1 MANAIED
8 LSKLSFDKKE
18 WITDLKNKVCQNGK
32 LEPKDIQIAFDNLL
46 SETELVD
53 VEIVSSATTNSV
65 VEKTILN
72 IYDNINIGGLYDNKK
87 IDFSPLFTL
96 IYGKNGSGKSTYYK
110 ALKDAFH
117 SNQNIK
123 GNIYNG
129 NSAESKAKFDFIKK
143 SEHLK
148 FQKKGTNI
156 NLGDIET
163 VNWIAGSQHNS
174 RIKFCDG
181 EILKSSL
188 SKKEAGWSV
197 DRYKLGYF
205 DILRDGVMKVE
216 EKTTVKINR
225 LLTSYTT
232 NLITITNGLVSNEPN
247 SIKTYFTINQSNF
260 ELQTSKLGE
269 LILLELEVNRAEKKE
284 IAQRKSTTSIIDYT
298 TKIELLKSK
307 ITSLDKI
314 VLFCQTKS
322 KLLNEI
328 ESIKIKIARLNLLK
342 ESLDFSKFQQYQLV
356 FDPNENNDK
365 FIELIKK
372 ITETAL
378 AFNFINYP
386 NDLDKCFYCNQVLP
400 EENLKLIQEI
410 HSIVGNEVNTEIET
424 LSSEIE
430 LFKTK
435 IDGINFEFFDFDYK
449 SIGEIYS
456 ILLKTIVNIKDI
468 HENVLKNSD
477 LSTLKNELD
486 DLNIK
491 TDFTVNIELT
501 KLLLIIALSDKN
513 NLKTELSLA
522 IKELEDIEQT
532 KAKALIELNELLD
545 TEFCF
550 NQKELLKKILADLV
564 NHSKYKAQ
572 SGFFSTYKTK
582 ISREKGNVERRLIQ
596 VDYLVTFNQN
606 LDFFELPKRDKIART
621 FSNPDGKSKIDV
633 SIKSGGDSF
642 TVNSILSEGEA
653 KVYSLCDWLTELK
666 YDDNNIL
673 VFDDPIT
680 SLDQINIYKVVEK
693 IIELS
698 KTYQVIVFTHNFEFY
713 HRLVQQSLGGSPI
726 DKRKCELC
734 DNEIIANQCVGFNT
748 TTSNTHKCSSYY
760 TINSIIQPGQIVEEV
775 LFLTLNWEKRFEI
788 IRKNLL
794 AGDISEVDKHLRTS
808 INNFFERFVL
818 NDIKR
823 QVYKNNDLIKE
834 WRDIRD
840 IDETDYNT
848 LMDVHNKIS
857 GEGTVHEPSSEVRT
871 TLDAR
876 GYILEFNKVVRTINN
891 IRAYGNPT
899 PPKAIVEID
908 LS

>member
-8 LSKLSFDKKE
+8 LSRLSFDKKE
-18 WITDLKNKVCQNGK
+18 WITELKNKVCQNGK
-32 LEPKDIQIAFDNLL
+32 LELEDIQTAFDKIL
-46 SETELVD
+46 SETELED
-53 VEIVSSATTNSV
+53 IEILSTDSTNAV
-65 VEKTILN
+65 VEKTILS
-72 IYDNINIGGLYDNKK
+72 IYENQNIGGLYDNKK

-129 NSAESKAKFDFIKK
+129 SSAESKAKFDFTKK

-148 FQKKGTNI
+148 LQKKGTNI
-156 NLGDIET
+156 NSGDIET
-163 VNWIAGSQHNS
+163 VDWIAGTQHNLK
-174 RIKFCDG
+174 IKFCDS

-216 EKTTVKINR
+216 EKTTEKINS
-225 LLTSYTT
+225 LSTSYTS
-232 NLITITNGLVSNEPN
+232 NLTTILHGLVSNEPT
-247 SIKTYFTINQSNF
+247 SIKTFFTINQSNF
-260 ELQTSKLGE
+260 ELLTTKLGE
-269 LILLELEVNRAEKKE
+269 LISLELEANLAEEKE
-284 IAQRKSTTSIIDYT
+284 NAQRKSTRSITDFT
-298 TKIELLKSK
+298 TKIELLKAK
-307 ITSLDKI
+307 ITNLDKI
-314 VLFCQTKS
+314 VSFCETKS
-322 KLLNEI
+322 KLLYEI
-328 ESIKIKIARLNLLK
+328 ESIKVKIARLKLLK
-342 ESLDFSKFQQYQLV
+342 ESLDFSKFEQYQLV
-356 FDPNENNDK
+356 FNPTENNDK

-378 AFNFINYP
+378 AFNYINYP
-386 NDLDKCFYCNQVLP
+386 NDVDKCFYCNQVLP

-424 LSSEIE
+424 LSNEIE

-435 IDGINFEFFDFDYK
+435 IDRITFEFFDFDYK
-449 SIGEIYS
+449 SIGEVYS
-456 ILLKTIVNIKDI
+456 ILLKTVVNIKDV
-468 HENVLKNSD
+468 HENVLINSD

-486 DLNIK
+486 DLNI
-491 TDFTVNIELT
+491 TTNFTVNIKLTEL
-501 KLLLIIALSDKN
+501 LSIIALSDRN
-513 NLKTELSLA
+513 NLKTELSVA
-522 IKELEDIEQT
+522 NKELEDIEQT
-532 KAKALIELNELLD
+532 KAKALKELNELLD

-596 VDYLVTFNQN
+596 ADYLVTFNQN
-606 LDFFELPKRDKIART
+606 LDFFELPKRDKIDRT

-642 TVNSILSEGEA
+642 AINSILSEGEA
-653 KVYSLCDWLTELK
+653 KVYSFCDWLTELQ

-680 SLDQINIYKVVEK
+680 SLDQVNIYKVVEK

-698 KTYQVIVFTHNFEFY
+698 KTYQIIVFTHNFEFY
-713 HRLVQQSLGGSPI
+713 HRLVQQSLGGGTI
-726 DKRKCELC
+726 EKGKCDLC
-734 DNEIIANQCVGFNT
+734 NYETEINQCVGLNHT
-748 TTSNTHKCSSYY
+748 TNSLHKCSNYY
-760 TINSIIQPGQIVEEV
+760 TINSILQPGHINEEV
-775 LFLTLNWEKRFEI
+775 IFLTLNWEKRFEI
-788 IRKNLL
+788 IKKNLL
-794 AGDISEVDKHLRTS
+794 AGDISQVDKHLRTS
-808 INNFFERFVL
+808 INDFFERFVL

-823 QVYKNNDLIKE
+823 KVYKNNDLIKE
-834 WRDIRD
+834 WRDMRD
-840 IDETDYNT
+840 IDEADYNT

-857 GEGTVHEPSSEVRT
+857 GEGTVHEPSPEVRT
-871 TLDAR
+871 TLDAQ
-876 GYILEFNKVVRTINN
+876 GYIREFNKVVRAVNN
-891 IRAYGNPT
+891 IRSYGNPT
-899 PPKAIVEID
+899 PPRAIEEIPI
-908 LS
+908 

>member
-8 LSKLSFDKKE
+8 LSRLSFDKKE
-18 WITDLKNKVCQNGK
+18 WITELKNKVCQNGK
-32 LEPKDIQIAFDNLL
+32 LELEDIQTAFDKIL
-46 SETELVD
+46 SETELEDIQILSPDYTDTVVD
-53 VEIVSSATTNSV
+53 
-65 VEKTILN
+65 KTILS
-72 IYDNINIGGLYDNKK
+72 IYENQNIGGLYDNKK

-129 NSAESKAKFDFIKK
+129 SSAESKAKFDFTKK
-143 SEHLK
+143 SDHLNL
-148 FQKKGTNI
+148 QKKGTNI
-156 NLGDIET
+156 NSDDIET
-163 VNWIAGSQHNS
+163 IHWVAGTQHNS
-174 RIKFCDG
+174 KIKFCDS

-205 DILRDGVMKVE
+205 DILRDGVIKVE
-216 EKTTVKINR
+216 EKTTVKIASISTSYSSN
-225 LLTSYTT
+225 LTSI
-232 NLITITNGLVSNEPN
+232 LNGLISNEPN
-247 SIKTYFTINQSNF
+247 SIKTYFTVNHNNF
-260 ELQTSKLGE
+260 ELLTTKLGE
-269 LILLELEVNRAEKKE
+269 LISFELEVNHNVNKE
-284 IAQRKSTTSIIDYT
+284 TAQRKSTTSIIDFT

-307 ITSLDKI
+307 ISSLDKI
-314 VLFCQTKS
+314 VSFCQTKS
-322 KLLNEI
+322 MLLDEI
-328 ESIKIKIARLNLLK
+328 EAIKAKITRLKLLK
-342 ESLDFSKFQQYQLV
+342 ESLDFSKFEQYQLV
-356 FDPNENNDK
+356 FNPNENNDK

-378 AFNFINYP
+378 TFNYINYP
-386 NDLDKCFYCNQVLP
+386 NDIDKCFYCNQVLP

-424 LSSEIE
+424 LSNEIE

-435 IDGINFEFFDFDYK
+435 TDRISFEFFDFDYK

-456 ILLKTIVNIKDI
+456 ILPKTTVNIKDV

-477 LSTLKNELD
+477 LSILKNELD
-486 DLNIK
+486 DLNIT
-491 TDFTVNIELT
+491 TDFNINIELT
-501 KLLLIIALSDKN
+501 EQLSIIAKSDRN
-513 NLKTELSLA
+513 NLKTELSVA
-522 IKELEDIEQT
+522 NKELEDIEQIKT
-532 KAKALIELNELLD
+532 KAVKELNELLD

-572 SGFFSTYKTK
+572 SGFFSTFKTK

-596 VDYLVTFNQN
+596 ADYLITFNQN
-606 LDFFELPKRDKIART
+606 LDFFELPKRDKIDRT

-642 TVNSILSEGEA
+642 AINSILSEGEA

-666 YDDNNIL
+666 YDDKNIL

-680 SLDQINIYKVVEK
+680 SLDQVNIYKVVEK

-726 DKRKCELC
+726 DRGKCEIC
-734 DNEIIANQCVGFNT
+734 ENEIIANQCIGFNT
-748 TTSNTHKCSSYY
+748 STTNTHKCSSYY
-760 TINSIIQPGQIVEEV
+760 TINSIIQPGQVVEEV

-794 AGDISEVDKHLRTS
+794 AGDISEADKHLRTS

-834 WRDIRD
+834 WRDMRD
-840 IDETDYNT
+840 IDEADYNI

-857 GEGTVHEPSSEVRT
+857 GEGTVHEPSPEVRT
-871 TLDAR
+871 TLDAQ
-876 GYILEFNKVVRTINN
+876 GYIREFNKVVKAINN
-891 IRAYGNPT
+891 IRSYGNPT
-899 PPKAIVEID
+899 PPRAIEEITI
-908 LS
+908 

>member
-1 MANAIED
+1 MSNSIED

-18 WITDLKNKVCQNGK
+18 WITELKNKVCQNGK
-32 LEPKDIQIAFDNLL
+32 LELEDIQTAFDKIL
-46 SETELVD
+46 SETELED
-53 VEIVSSATTNSV
+53 IEILSSGSIIDV
-65 VEKTILN
+65 VEKTILS
-72 IYDNINIGGLYDNKK
+72 IYENQNIGGLYDNKK

-123 GNIYNG
+123 GNIYNSS
-129 NSAESKAKFDFIKK
+129 SAESKANFDFTKK

-148 FQKKGTNI
+148 LQKKGTNI
-156 NLGDIET
+156 NSGDIET
-163 VNWIAGSQHNS
+163 VAWIAGTQHNS
-174 RIKFCDG
+174 KIKFCDS

-188 SKKEAGWSV
+188 SKKEAAWSV

-216 EKTTVKINR
+216 EKTTEKINS
-225 LLTSYTT
+225 LSTSYTS
-232 NLITITNGLVSNEPN
+232 NLNTVTNGLVSNEPN

-260 ELQTSKLGE
+260 ELLNTKLGE
-269 LILLELEVNRAEKKE
+269 LISLELEANHAEKKE
-284 IAQRKSTTSIIDYT
+284 TAQIKSTTSIIDFT

-307 ITSLDKI
+307 TISLDKI
-314 VLFCQTKS
+314 ILFCQTKS
-322 KLLNEI
+322 KLLSEI
-328 ESIKIKIARLNLLK
+328 ESIKAKIVRLKLLK
-342 ESLDFSKFQQYQLV
+342 GSLDFSKFEQYQLV
-356 FDPNENNDK
+356 FNPNENNDK

-378 AFNFINYP
+378 AFNYINYP
-386 NDLDKCFYCNQVLP
+386 NDVDKCFYCNQLLP

-424 LSSEIE
+424 LSKEIE

-435 IDGINFEFFDFDYK
+435 IDRISFEFFDFDYK
-449 SIGEIYS
+449 GIGDIYS
-456 ILLKTIVNIKDI
+456 ILPKTIVNIKDV

-477 LSTLKNELD
+477 LSTLKNEVD
-486 DLNIK
+486 DLNIT
-491 TDFTVNIELT
+491 TDFTVNIELAE
-501 KLLLIIALSDKN
+501 LLSIIALSDKN
-513 NLKTELSLA
+513 NHKTELSVTN
-522 IKELEDIEQT
+522 KELEDIEQT
-532 KAKALIELNELLD
+532 KANALKELNELLD

-550 NQKELLKKILADLV
+550 NQKELLKNTLDDLV
-564 NHSKYKAQ
+564 NHSKYKTQ

-596 VDYLVTFNQN
+596 ADYLVTFNQN
-606 LDFFELPKRDKIART
+606 LDFFELPKRDKIDRT
-621 FSNPDGKSKIDV
+621 FSNPDGKSKVDV
-633 SIKSGGDSF
+633 SIKSGGNSF
-642 TVNSILSEGEA
+642 AINSILSEGEA

-666 YDDNNIL
+666 YDDNSIL

-680 SLDQINIYKVVEK
+680 SLDQVNIYKVVEK

-726 DKRKCELC
+726 DRGKCEIC
-734 DNEIIANQCVGFNT
+734 DNEIIANQCMGFNSA
-748 TTSNTHKCSSYY
+748 TSNTHKCSSYY
-760 TINSIIQPGQIVEEV
+760 TINSIIQPGQVVEEV

-834 WRDIRD
+834 WRDMRD
-840 IDETDYNT
+840 IDEADYDI

-857 GEGTVHEPSSEVRT
+857 GEGTVHEPSPEVRT
-871 TLDAR
+871 TLDTQE
-876 GYILEFNKVVRTINN
+876 YIIEFNKVVKAINN
-891 IRAYGNPT
+891 IRSYGNAT
-899 PPKAIVEID
+899 PPKAIEEIPI
-908 LS
+908 

>member
-8 LSKLSFDKKE
+8 LSRLSFDKKE
-18 WITDLKNKVCQNGK
+18 WITELKNKVCQNGK
-32 LEPKDIQIAFDNLL
+32 LELEDIQTAFDKIL
-46 SETELVD
+46 SETELEDIQILSPDYTDTVVD
-53 VEIVSSATTNSV
+53 
-65 VEKTILN
+65 KTILS
-72 IYDNINIGGLYDNKK
+72 IYENQNIGGLYDNKK

-129 NSAESKAKFDFIKK
+129 SSAESKAKFDFTKK
-143 SEHLK
+143 SDHLN

-156 NLGDIET
+156 NSDDIET
-163 VNWIAGSQHNS
+163 IDWVAGTQHNS
-174 RIKFCDG
+174 KIKFCDS

-205 DILRDGVMKVE
+205 DILRDGVIKVE
-216 EKTTVKINR
+216 EKTTFKIASISTSYSSN
-225 LLTSYTT
+225 LTSI
-232 NLITITNGLVSNEPN
+232 LNGLISNEPN
-247 SIKTYFTINQSNF
+247 SIKTYFTVNHNNF
-260 ELQTSKLGE
+260 ELLTTKLGE
-269 LILLELEVNRAEKKE
+269 LISFELEVNHTVNKE
-284 IAQRKSTTSIIDYT
+284 TAQRKSTTSIIDFT

-307 ITSLDKI
+307 ISSLDKI
-314 VLFCQTKS
+314 VSFCQTKS
-322 KLLNEI
+322 TLLDEI
-328 ESIKIKIARLNLLK
+328 EAIKAKITRLKLLK
-342 ESLDFSKFQQYQLV
+342 ESLDFSKLEQYQLV
-356 FDPNENNDK
+356 FNPNENNDK

-378 AFNFINYP
+378 TFNYINYP
-386 NDLDKCFYCNQVLP
+386 NDIDKCFYCNQILP

-410 HSIVGNEVNTEIET
+410 HSIVGNEVNCEIET
-424 LSSEIE
+424 LSNEIE

-435 IDGINFEFFDFDYK
+435 TDRISFEFFDFDYK

-456 ILLKTIVNIKDI
+456 ILPKTTVNIKDV

-477 LSTLKNELD
+477 LSILKNELD
-486 DLNIK
+486 DLNIT
-491 TDFTVNIELT
+491 TDFNINIELIEQ
-501 KLLLIIALSDKN
+501 LSIIAKSDRN
-513 NLKTELSLA
+513 NLKTELSVA
-522 IKELEDIEQT
+522 NKELEDIEQIKT
-532 KAKALIELNELLD
+532 KAVKELNELLD

-572 SGFFSTYKTK
+572 SGFFSTFKTK

-596 VDYLVTFNQN
+596 ADYLITFNQN
-606 LDFFELPKRDKIART
+606 LDFFELPKRDKIDRT

-633 SIKSGGDSF
+633 SVKSGGDSF
-642 TVNSILSEGEA
+642 AINSILSEGEA

-666 YDDNNIL
+666 YDDKNIL

-680 SLDQINIYKVVEK
+680 SLDQVNIYKVVEK

-726 DKRKCELC
+726 DRGKCEIC
-734 DNEIIANQCVGFNT
+734 ENEIIANQCIGFNT
-748 TTSNTHKCSSYY
+748 STTNTHKCSSYY
-760 TINSIIQPGQIVEEV
+760 TINSIIQPGQVVEEV

-794 AGDISEVDKHLRTS
+794 AGDISEADKHLRTS

-834 WRDIRD
+834 WRDMRD
-840 IDETDYNT
+840 IDEADYNI

-857 GEGTVHEPSSEVRT
+857 GEGTVHEPSPEVRT
-871 TLDAR
+871 TLDAQ
-876 GYILEFNKVVRTINN
+876 GYIREFNKVVKAINN
-891 IRAYGNPT
+891 IRSYGNPT
-899 PPKAIVEID
+899 PPRAIEEITI
-908 LS
+908 

>member
-1 MANAIED
+1 MSNAIED

-18 WITDLKNKVCQNGK
+18 WITELKNKVCQNGK
-32 LEPKDIQIAFDNLL
+32 LELEDIQTAFDKIL
-46 SETELVD
+46 SETELED
-53 VEIVSSATTNSV
+53 IEILSSGSTISV
-65 VEKTILN
+65 VEKTILS
-72 IYDNINIGGLYDNKK
+72 IYENQNIGGLYDNKK

-123 GNIYNG
+123 GNIYNSS
-129 NSAESKAKFDFIKK
+129 SAESKANFDFTKK

-148 FQKKGTNI
+148 LQKKGTNI
-156 NLGDIET
+156 NSGDIET
-163 VNWIAGSQHNS
+163 VAWIAGTQHNS
-174 RIKFCDG
+174 KIKFCDS

-188 SKKEAGWSV
+188 SKKEAAWSV

-216 EKTTVKINR
+216 EKTTEKINS
-225 LLTSYTT
+225 LSTSYTS
-232 NLITITNGLVSNEPN
+232 NLNAITNGLVSNEPN

-260 ELQTSKLGE
+260 ELLNTKLGE
-269 LILLELEVNRAEKKE
+269 LISLELEANHAEKKE
-284 IAQRKSTTSIIDYT
+284 TAQKKSTTSIIDFT

-307 ITSLDKI
+307 TISLDKI
-314 VLFCQTKS
+314 ISFCQTKS
-322 KLLNEI
+322 KLLSEI
-328 ESIKIKIARLNLLK
+328 ESIKAKIVRLKLLK
-342 ESLDFSKFQQYQLV
+342 ESLDFSKFEQYQLV
-356 FDPNENNDK
+356 FNPNENNDK

-378 AFNFINYP
+378 AFNYINYP
-386 NDLDKCFYCNQVLP
+386 NDVDKCFYCNQVLP

-424 LSSEIE
+424 LSNEIE

-435 IDGINFEFFDFDYK
+435 IDRISFEFFDFDYK
-449 SIGEIYS
+449 SIGDIYS
-456 ILLKTIVNIKDI
+456 ILPKTIVNIKDV

-477 LSTLKNELD
+477 LSTLKNEVD
-486 DLNIK
+486 DLNIT
-491 TDFTVNIELT
+491 TDFTVNIELAE
-501 KLLLIIALSDKN
+501 LLSIIALSDKN
-513 NLKTELSLA
+513 NHKTELSVTN
-522 IKELEDIEQT
+522 KELEDIEQT
-532 KAKALIELNELLD
+532 KANALKELNELLD

-550 NQKELLKKILADLV
+550 NQKELLKNTLDDLV
-564 NHSKYKAQ
+564 NHSKYKTQ

-596 VDYLVTFNQN
+596 ADYLVTFNQN
-606 LDFFELPKRDKIART
+606 LDFFELPKRDKIDRT

-642 TVNSILSEGEA
+642 AINSILSEGEA

-666 YDDNNIL
+666 YGDNNIL

-680 SLDQINIYKVVEK
+680 SLDQVNIYKVVEK

-726 DKRKCELC
+726 DRGKCEIC
-734 DNEIIANQCVGFNT
+734 DNEIIANQCMGFNSA
-748 TTSNTHKCSSYY
+748 TSNTHKCSSYY
-760 TINSIIQPGQIVEEV
+760 TINSIIQPGQVVEEV

-794 AGDISEVDKHLRTS
+794 AGNISEVDKHLRTS

-834 WRDIRD
+834 WRDMRD
-840 IDETDYNT
+840 IDEADYDI

-857 GEGTVHEPSSEVRT
+857 GEGTVHEPSPEVRT
-871 TLDAR
+871 TLDAQ
-876 GYILEFNKVVRTINN
+876 GYIIEFNKVVRAINN
-891 IRAYGNPT
+891 IRSYGNPT
-899 PPKAIVEID
+899 PPKAIEEIPI
-908 LS
+908 

>member
-1 MANAIED
+1 MSNAIED

-18 WITDLKNKVCQNGK
+18 WITELKNKVCQNGK
-32 LEPKDIQIAFDNLL
+32 LELEDIQTAFDKIL
-46 SETELVD
+46 SETELED
-53 VEIVSSATTNSV
+53 IEILSSGSTIAV
-65 VEKTILN
+65 VEKTILS
-72 IYDNINIGGLYDNKK
+72 IYENQNIGGLYDNKK

-123 GNIYNG
+123 GNIYN
-129 NSAESKAKFDFIKK
+129 NSSAESKAKFDFTKK

-148 FQKKGTNI
+148 LQKKGTNI
-156 NLGDIET
+156 NSGDIET
-163 VNWIAGSQHNS
+163 VAWIAGTQHNS
-174 RIKFCDG
+174 KIKFCDS

-188 SKKEAGWSV
+188 SKKEATWSV

-216 EKTTVKINR
+216 EKATEKIKS
-225 LLTSYTT
+225 LSTSYTS
-232 NLITITNGLVSNEPN
+232 NLNTITNGLVSNEPN

-260 ELQTSKLGE
+260 ESLNTKLGE
-269 LILLELEVNRAEKKE
+269 LISLELEAKHAEKKE
-284 IAQRKSTTSIIDYT
+284 AAQKKSTTSIIDFT

-307 ITSLDKI
+307 TISLDKI
-314 VLFCQTKS
+314 ISFCQTKS
-322 KLLNEI
+322 KLLSEI
-328 ESIKIKIARLNLLK
+328 ESIKAKIIRLKLLK
-342 ESLDFSKFQQYQLV
+342 ESLDFSKFEQYQLV
-356 FDPNENNDK
+356 FNPNENNDK

-378 AFNFINYP
+378 AFNYINYP
-386 NDLDKCFYCNQVLP
+386 NDVDKCFYCNQVLP

-424 LSSEIE
+424 LSNEIE

-435 IDGINFEFFDFDYK
+435 IDRTSFEFFDFDYK
-449 SIGEIYS
+449 SIGDIYS
-456 ILLKTIVNIKDI
+456 ILPKTIVNIKDV

-477 LSTLKNELD
+477 LSTLKNEVD
-486 DLNIK
+486 DLNIT
-491 TDFTVNIELT
+491 TDFTVNIELVE
-501 KLLLIIALSDKN
+501 LLSIIALSDKN
-513 NLKTELSLA
+513 NHKTELSLTN
-522 IKELEDIEQT
+522 KELEDIEQT
-532 KAKALIELNELLD
+532 KSNALKELNELLD

-550 NQKELLKKILADLV
+550 NQKELLKNTLDDLV
-564 NHSKYKAQ
+564 NHSKYKKQ
-572 SGFFSTYKTK
+572 SGFFSNYKTK

-596 VDYLVTFNQN
+596 ADYLVTFNQN
-606 LDFFELPKRDKIART
+606 LDFFELPKRDKIDRT
-621 FSNPDGKSKIDV
+621 FSNPDGKSKVDV

-642 TVNSILSEGEA
+642 AINSILSEGEA

-673 VFDDPIT
+673 IFDDPIT
-680 SLDQINIYKVVEK
+680 SLDQVNIYKVVEK

-726 DKRKCELC
+726 DRGKCEIC
-734 DNEIIANQCVGFNT
+734 DNEIIANQCMGFNSA
-748 TTSNTHKCSSYY
+748 TSNTHKCSSYY
-760 TINSIIQPGQIVEEV
+760 TINSIIQPGQVVEEV

-794 AGDISEVDKHLRTS
+794 AGNISEVDKHLRTS

-834 WRDIRD
+834 WRDMRD
-840 IDETDYNT
+840 IDEADYDI

-857 GEGTVHEPSSEVRT
+857 GEGTVHEPSPEVRT
-871 TLDAR
+871 TLDAQ
-876 GYILEFNKVVRTINN
+876 GYIIEFNKVVRAINN
-891 IRAYGNPT
+891 IRSYGNPT
-899 PPKAIVEID
+899 PPRAIEEIPI
-908 LS
+908 